1 MTGTVGKRLIEV
13 LSIDG
18 GYNSFMPPRATQN
31 DSKDDATNRTG
42 RDAASRPPRRFATT
56 RWSVVVAAG
65 RTPSPDTRQALTAL
79 CEAYWYPLY
88 AFVRRKGHS
97 VDDAQDLTQA
107 FFGEL
112 LEKDRLRAADKER
125 GRFRG
130 FLLAALENFL
140 ANQWRR
146 AGAAKRGGGQPVIS
160 LDLER
165 GESQYRLEPAHE
177 LTPEKLYER
186 RWALTML
193 ENALTQLRDEYARR
207 EKLDVF
213 DRLRDCLGGDARSVP
228 YAQLATELEMTEPAI
243 KVAVHRLRK
252 RYREILR
259 AEIAETVSSPEEI
272 DDELR
277 ALFLAVA
284 D

>member
-1 MTGTVGKRLIEV
+1 
-13 LSIDG
+13 
-18 GYNSFMPPRATQN
+18 MPQRAN
-31 DSKDDATNRTG
+31 RRDSKDEEKGGAG
-42 RDAASRPPRRFATT
+42 RAAASRPPRRFATT

-65 RTPSPDTRQALTAL
+65 RTPSPDTRQALAAL

-107 FFGEL
+107 FFAEL
-112 LEKDRLRAADKER
+112 LEKDRLRAADRER
-125 GRFRG
+125 GRFRT
-130 FLLAALENFL
+130 FLLASLEHFL

-146 AGAAKRGGGQPVIS
+146 AGAAKRGRGRPTIS

-193 ENALTQLRDEYARR
+193 DNALSKLREEYAQR
-207 EKLDVF
+207 EKLDLF
-213 DRLRDCLGGDARSVP
+213 DRLRGCLGGDKQRVP
-228 YAQLATELEMTEPAI
+228 YAQLAADLDMTEAAI

-252 RYREILR
+252 RYRDILR
-259 AEIAETVSSPEEI
+259 AEIAETVDSPEEI

-277 ALFLAVA
+277 DLFRAVM
-284 D
+284 